1 VPHRVPLRNLIVGVS
16 LCLCILLLSNA
27 EAAKETPIPPA
38 PTQFVT
44 DTAGFMS
51 ASAASALNSRLED
64 YEKSSGHQLLVYI
77 GQTSGDAP
85 IEDWAN
91 RAFTSWKVGRKSI
104 DDGLVLFI
112 MAADRKLRFEVGYG
126 LEPVVP
132 DSAAGRIID
141 NVIVPRLQAGNRDEA
156 VTAGMDAV
164 MTLIGGGG
172 VPAGAARAREDR
184 GRPERPMT
192 LGQLIGFAIIGLIV
206 LIVLITNPSL
216 AIYLLA
222 SILSGGGRGGR
233 DDWGGGGGGGGFSGG
248 GGRSGGGGATGS
260 W

>member
-1 VPHRVPLRNLIVGVS
+1 VRHRFLLGNRILGVS
-16 LCLCILLLSNA
+16 LCLCVLLISNA
-27 EAAKETPIPPA
+27 TAAKETPIPPS
-38 PTQFVT
+38 PTEFVT
-44 DTAGFMS
+44 DKASFMS
-51 ASAASALNSRLED
+51 PGAAQALNSQLEA
-64 YEKSSGHQLLVYI
+64 YERSSGHQLLVYI
-77 GQTSGDAP
+77 DQTTGDAP
-85 IEDWAN
+85 IEDWAV
-91 RAFTSWKVGRKSI
+91 RAFANFKAGRKGV

-132 DSAAGRIID
+132 DSVANRIITE
-141 NVIVPRLQAGNRDEA
+141 VIVPRIQAGNRDEA

-164 MTLIGGGG
+164 MTVIGGGG
-172 VPAGAARAREDR
+172 GVAGPQRQDR

-192 LGQLIGFAIIGLIV
+192 LGQLIGFGIIGLIV
-206 LIVLITNPSL
+206 LFILITNPSL